1 MSFGPLFQA
10 LLEHRLYIGASKRPS
25 RPQFEPRRRESL
37 RLGSNR
43 SPKRNF
49 LATMARFVGTQTLYW
64 GVKPRP
70 YVAKQVVRT
79 DFSHENSPLWATI
92 WFKTNHTINS
102 GNLKTPR
109 ISDPSETPLK
119 PLWNYLG
126 TTFLTIL
133 AIFVTSGHFSR
144 SRM

>member
-10 LLEHRLYIGASKRPS
+10 LLEHIGASKRPS

-43 SPKRNF
+43 SPKRYLLGHYGTLCWNTDSILGTGGPQF
-49 LATMARFVGTQTLYW
+49 EPRRKEPYVWVQIAASKRPSRPQLNPDVRNLHVWLQIEAPRGIFRPLWHTQTLYW

-79 DFSHENSPLWATI
+79 DFGHENSPL
-92 WFKTNHTINS
+92 
-102 GNLKTPR
+102 
-109 ISDPSETPLK
+109 
-119 PLWNYLG
+119 
-126 TTFLTIL
+126 
-133 AIFVTSGHFSR
+133 
-144 SRM
+144 